1 MKRNICIILQY
12 DGTRYSGWQRQG
24 NTDNTIEGK
33 LQNILCSMTDGQN
46 IEIHGSGRT
55 DAGVHAVGQV
65 ANFHIDTDMTDEEV
79 KAYFNKFLP
88 SDIKVLTV
96 NTVNDRFHSRLN
108 AKEKTYIYR
117 IDNSDKADVFMGRY
131 TWWYNRKLDIE
142 LMRKVADVF
151 IGEHDFMS
159 FSDMKNNKKSTVRT
173 IYNIKIT
180 QKDDIISIEYT
191 GNGFLYHM
199 VRKLSAALVE
209 VGSNNISIQQ
219 IIDILEKKDRQA
231 FKLLAPA
238 KGLTLMEVR
247 Y

>member
-1 MKRNICIILQY
+1 
-12 DGTRYSGWQRQG
+12 
-24 NTDNTIEGK
+24 
-33 LQNILCSMTDGQN
+33 MTDGQN

-199 VRKLSAALVE
+199 VRKLSVALVE

>member
-108 AKEKTYIYR
+108 AKE